1 MNCRKRMAPGKAG
14 ASQVKKNPSRKG
26 NGTKSHSDTHG
37 MERHAMPLPPKDKTG
52 RVADWS

>member
-1 MNCRKRMAPGKAG
+1 MAPGKAG